1 MNYDCEFSSY
11 NSVPYLSPFLLYLV
25 RGTFPLIFCDIGR
38 DCILEKV
45 IPSFFWK
52 AAGNKCRF
60 FLFNWSRKT
69 REHIV
74 TPCFR
79 VFQHAGYC
87 KQMLFFNILSD
98 LIAFFPHQNYTEY
111 KSHDL
116 QENYIHM
123 QQSQGKHWH
132 SEQAVACWK
141 GKRGDVLRILST
153 RLDMLIVK
161 CTGRFSE

>member
-11 NSVPYLSPFLLYLV
+11 NNVPEPSTWDAPVDIFLTPDGIAFLRMWFRL
-25 RGTFPLIFCDIGR
+25 
-38 DCILEKV
+38 
-45 IPSFFWK
+45 FFWK
-52 AAGNKCRF
+52 VAANKCRF
-60 FLFNWSRKT
+60 FLFNWSQKT

-79 VFQHAGYC
+79 VFQYAECYISKCSFSISSPTSLH
-87 KQMLFFNILSD
+87 FF
-98 LIAFFPHQNYTEY
+98 LIRTTLNTT
-111 KSHDL
+111 SHDL
-116 QENYIHM
+116 QESYIHM